1 MTDLHYSTTEV
12 IYNDRLKL
20 FRLKYSSSQKKMFS
34 YFESQWL
41 EGHFNKWQI
50 FRNSPGFAN
59 TNSNIESFNATFKR
73 DFTKR
78 IKGSIISSCNK
89 LFNCII
95 YYSNPAN
102 NQWNNSP
109 AFDQVVRDQALKI
122 SSTCFTKQGN
132 SGRKFR
138 YTGKV
143 RSFEIR
149 TDDKR
154 CYKNVSCNCPSF
166 VKWALCPHTVAYSNT
181 FLLDIYGKEYRQAKR
196 FETKTK
202 KGAKPK
208 INRTG
213 RFSKASSALNHL
225 TIM

>member
-1 MTDLHYSTTEV
+1 M
-12 IYNDRLKL
+12 RL
-20 FRLKYSSSQKKMFS
+20 RSHSYVC

-41 EGHFNKWQI
+41 EDHFNKWQI

-138 YTGKV
+138 YRESLQGKFV
-143 RSFEIR
+143 RLKFGQMTNVVIKMSVA
-149 TDDKR
+149 TVHHLLNGR
-154 CYKNVSCNCPSF
+154 CV
-166 VKWALCPHTVAYSNT
+166 HI
-181 FLLDIYGKEYRQAKR
+181 LLLIVTHFY
-196 FETKTK
+196 
-202 KGAKPK
+202 
-208 INRTG
+208 
-213 RFSKASSALNHL
+213 
-225 TIM
+225 